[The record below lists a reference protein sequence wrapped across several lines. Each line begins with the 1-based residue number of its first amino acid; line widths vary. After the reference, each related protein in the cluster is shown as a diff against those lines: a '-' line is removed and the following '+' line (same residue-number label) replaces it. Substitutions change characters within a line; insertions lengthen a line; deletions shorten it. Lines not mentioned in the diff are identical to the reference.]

1 MKKLIHVSC
10 TSAYKYPERPQYLLV
25 RGKKYEV
32 ISVLA
37 AAKIQ
42 TAKPPFNL
50 IHSYRVELKD
60 GRIAEIEYDDQKS
73 EWFLLNAELFFA
85 DE

>member
-25 RGKKYEV
+25 RGKKYTV

-50 IHSYRVELKD
+50 IHSYRVELKN
-60 GRIAEIEYDDQKS
+60 GRIAEIQYEEQKG
-73 EWFLLNAELFFA
+73 EWYLLNAEDF
-85 DE
+85 DEE